1 MGAKLVHPAPAGA
14 QVTVTIA
21 FRPRDPGLLARLAAS
36 SSARPGMSVAELRR
50 LFAPAAGDTAKATRY
65 LRGHGL
71 NPLAGGI
78 LTRSFRGSVA
88 AAESAFDTHLGTYIA
103 AGTTFRSPTTS
114 PQLPAGI
121 AAGVV
126 SVSGLDTYPTIHPAV
141 ARPRSA
147 ASPAVI
153 TASCPEPGIIES
165 FFGFYQ
171 PADFASST
179 GYNFQALLDGGADGS
194 GDALALVEFSNYSQ
208 ADESAYQSC
217 YGTSVPIT
225 DVMVNGGT
233 TDTSGAVEV
242 DLDQEVAATAAPG
255 LDHIYT
261 YIADPS
267 SGSFASVTD
276 QILSDLP
283 TTHTSEVSIS
293 WGECEAQADP
303 AEVAAAAY
311 EYQLAAA
318 AGVSVFA
325 ATGDSGSSGCPGS
338 DALNVWYPASDPYV
352 TAVGGTTLHTGL
364 SGSDRETSW
373 GSPDTGSGGG
383 AGGGISTLFPMP
395 DWQSNAGVVD
405 STYSSKSACG
415 QVTTYCRE
423 LPDVALDA
431 NPDTG
436 YIVYCTTPDCQ
447 GAGWTLLGG
456 TSAGTPLLAAM
467 TADANGYSLAHGGGR
482 MGFASPLLYSH
493 AGTGLF
499 RDVTAGSNNI
509 VGGLA
514 YPAGVG
520 YDMATGL
527 GAPDGGQL
535 ATILAAATASPST
548 FDATS
553 LTATE
558 SASTVSSTAPVS
570 IKGTLQDTT
579 AGQPLASRP
588 VILWGSYSLGGHD
601 HVITRRVTTDPLG
614 RWTVPVTTALVK
626 AKLQWHVAYTG
637 EQGIRPAYTN
647 WQTLHVTP
655 TLTTASTA
663 HWNGHAYTLQHQH
676 GFKLSGVATPIMA
689 GKKLTVQ
696 YRPFGGST
704 WHSMSVQ
711 ATIGTAGKYSVGI
724 VATGPGKEYLRFF
737 YKGSSAGQW
746 LSAGS
751 AAKLFVVT

>member
-1 MGAKLVHPAPAGA
+1 M
-14 QVTVTIA
+14 TIA

-36 SSARPGMSVAELRR
+36 SSGPAGVSVVELRR
-50 LFAPAAGDTAKATRY
+50 LFAPSADDTAAATQY
-65 LRGHGL
+65 LREHGL
-71 NPLAGGI
+71 KSLGAGI

-88 AAESAFDTHLGTYIA
+88 AAESAFDTHLGTYAGRRNHLPFAEHRTEA
-103 AGTTFRSPTTS
+103 AGGDRGQGRLGLGPR
-114 PQLPAGI
+114 QLPDDSPGR
-121 AAGVV
+121 
-126 SVSGLDTYPTIHPAV
+126 T
-141 ARPRSA
+141 RPRPA

-153 TASCPEPGIIES
+153 TAGCPEPGLIES
-165 FFGFYQ
+165 FFGVYQ

-179 GYNFQALLDGGADGS
+179 GYNFQGLLDGGANGS

-208 ADESAYQSC
+208 ADESTYQSS

-255 LDHIYT
+255 VDHIYT

-303 AEVAAAAY
+303 AEIAASAY

-318 AGVSVFA
+318 AGLSVFA

-352 TAVGGTTLHTGL
+352 TAVGGTTLNIGL
-364 SGSDRETSW
+364 SGSDRETAW

-415 QVTTYCRE
+415 QVATYCRE

-436 YIVYCTTPDCQ
+436 YIVYYCPTPDCQ

-482 MGFASPLLYSH
+482 LGFASPVPLL
-493 AGTGLF
+493 AGRDRAVPRRDHRVEQHRRRTGI
-499 RDVTAGSNNI
+499 S
-509 VGGLA
+509 GGRRLRH
-514 YPAGVG
+514 G
-520 YDMATGL
+520 DR
-527 GAPDGGQL
+527 
-535 ATILAAATASPST
+535 
-548 FDATS
+548 
-553 LTATE
+553 
-558 SASTVSSTAPVS
+558 
-570 IKGTLQDTT
+570 
-579 AGQPLASRP
+579 SRR
-588 VILWGSYSLGGHD
+588 
-601 HVITRRVTTDPLG
+601 TRR
-614 RWTVPVTTALVK
+614 
-626 AKLQWHVAYTG
+626 
-637 EQGIRPAYTN
+637 RPARHRSGRRHRIAPN
-647 WQTLHVTP
+647 LRCHILDRHRVCE
-655 TLTTASTA
+655 
-663 HWNGHAYTLQHQH
+663 H
-676 GFKLSGVATPIMA
+676 G
-689 GKKLTVQ
+689 
-696 YRPFGGST
+696 
-704 WHSMSVQ
+704 
-711 ATIGTAGKYSVGI
+711 
-724 VATGPGKEYLRFF
+724 
-737 YKGSSAGQW
+737 
-746 LSAGS
+746 
-751 AAKLFVVT
+751 